1 MNTKIIRD
9 LIKKEKKDYF
19 EAQYNSPFFKA
30 EIKRMSNYFSETELL
45 FVFLPLTFIS
55 MILPAPILSLSIPT
69 LSIVLLYILLAI
81 MIFITGSFLSHK
93 AKEKRIIKKIEED
106 ENERNEY
113 LNYIIMP
120 HFEKELISD
129 EILQHIKL
137 NLTIDQFKILKAMNK
152 DGITYKGLSD
162 FLENIKD
169 IDSSIKEAESEKYS
183 LTHDDIKQYL
193 YK

>member
-9 LIKKEKKDYF
+9 LINKEKKDYF
-19 EAQYNSPFFKA
+19 EAQYNSPFFRS
-30 EIKRMSNYFSETELL
+30 EIKKLSDYFSETELL
-45 FVFLPLTFIS
+45 FVFLPLGLIS
-55 MILPAPILSLSIPT
+55 TILPAPILSLSTSTIP
-69 LSIVLLYILLAI
+69 IVLYLFLAI

-137 NLTIDQFKILKAMNK
+137 NLTLDQFKILKAMNK
-152 DGITYKGLSD
+152 DGITYKDLSD

-169 IDSSIKEAESEKYS
+169 IDSSIEEAESEKYS

>member
-9 LIKKEKKDYF
+9 LINKEKKDYF

-55 MILPAPILSLSIPT
+55 MILPAPILSLSLSLSIPT
-69 LSIVLLYILLAI
+69 LSIVLLYLFLAI
-81 MIFITGSFLSHK
+81 MIFITGSFLSTK
-93 AKEKRIIKKIEED
+93 AKEKIIIKKIEED

-120 HFEKELISD
+120 HFEKKLISD
-129 EILQHIKL
+129 EMLQHIKL
-137 NLTIDQFKILKAMNK
+137 NLTLDQFKILKAMNK
-152 DGITYKGLSD
+152 G
-162 FLENIKD
+162 
-169 IDSSIKEAESEKYS
+169 
-183 LTHDDIKQYL
+183 
-193 YK
+193 